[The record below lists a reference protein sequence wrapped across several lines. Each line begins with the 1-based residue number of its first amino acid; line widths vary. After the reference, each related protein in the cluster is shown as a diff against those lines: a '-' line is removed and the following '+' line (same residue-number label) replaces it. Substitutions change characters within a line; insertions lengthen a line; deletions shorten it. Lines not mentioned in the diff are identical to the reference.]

1 MHILKYCCQKRKKR
15 FLFSKKIKIG
25 ISFILIGIILLLIIA
40 DGIVRSVIS
49 DYPMNVS
56 AGIITKMMDNAMDD
70 ALINTNISPKAVDK
84 VIYDSN
90 GKVISVET
98 DTTQLIKIKTEF
110 TNTFYSLLKEYG
122 NIIKVSVPIGTLIG
136 HEYTI
141 GRGPKISFN
150 LQFTCTVNTELKS
163 VFTDAGVNNTLH
175 TMELQV
181 TNHIYVI
188 IPWGHNSKTVSTKY
202 IVSETVIVGD
212 VPEAFTNIN
221 GADDE
226 ITDDIVDH
234 GAKLD

>member
-1 MHILKYCCQKRKKR
+1 MHILKYCCQKNKKR
-15 FLFSKKIKIG
+15 FCVPKKLKIG
-25 ISFILIGIILLLIIA
+25 LTFLFVGILLLLILA
-40 DGIVRSVIS
+40 DGVVRSVIS

-56 AGIITKMMDNAMDD
+56 AGIITKMMDKAMDTALSD
-70 ALINTNISPKAVDK
+70 ASISPNTVDN
-84 VIYDSN
+84 VIYDEN
-90 GKVISVET
+90 GKILSIET
-98 DTTQLIKIKTEF
+98 DTTKLIKVKTEF
-110 TNTFYSLLKEYG
+110 TKAFTSLLNKQG
-122 NIIKVSVPIGTLIG
+122 NIIKISVPLGTLLG

-150 LQFTCTVNTELKS
+150 LQFSCTVNAELKS
-163 VFTDAGVNNTLH
+163 NFSDAGVNNTLH

-188 IPWGHNSKTVSTKY
+188 IPWGHYSQTVSTKY
-202 IVSETVIVGD
+202 IVSETVIVGA

-234 GAKLD
+234 GAKLN

>member
-1 MHILKYCCQKRKKR
+1 MHILKYCCPKKKKR
-15 FLFSKKIKIG
+15 FLIPKKFKIG
-25 ISFILIGIILLLIIA
+25 ITFILIGLILLLIIA
-40 DGIVRSVIS
+40 DGVVRSVIS
-49 DYPMNVS
+49 DYPMKVS
-56 AGIITKMMDNAMDD
+56 TGIITKMMDNAMDEV
-70 ALINTNISPKAVDK
+70 LINSNISPTTVDN
-84 VIYDSN
+84 VVYDNS

-110 TNTFYSLLKEYG
+110 TTAFYSLLKENG
-122 NIIKVSVPIGTLIG
+122 NIIKISVPIGTLIG

-150 LQFTCTVNTELKS
+150 LQYTSTVNAELKS

-175 TMELQV
+175 TIELCV

-188 IPWGHNSKTVSTKY
+188 IPWGHNSQTVSTKY
-202 IVSETVIVGD
+202 IVAETVIVGD

-234 GAKLD
+234 GAKID

>member
-1 MHILKYCCQKRKKR
+1 MHILKYCCQKTKKR
-15 FLFSKKIKIG
+15 FFIPKKIKIG
-25 ISFILIGIILLLIIA
+25 ITFLLLGVLLLLIVA
-40 DGIVRSVIS
+40 DGIVRSIIS
-49 DYPMNVS
+49 DYPMNIS
-56 AGIITKMMDNAMDD
+56 SGIITKMMDKAMDE
-70 ALINTNISPKAVDK
+70 ALLNSDISPSKIDN
-84 VIYDSN
+84 VIYDKN
-90 GKVISVET
+90 GKALSIET
-98 DTTQLIKIKTEF
+98 DTTKLIKVKTEF
-110 TNTFYSLLKEYG
+110 TKTFTSLLREHG
-122 NIIKVSVPIGTLIG
+122 NIVKISVPIGTLIG

-150 LQFTCTVNTELKS
+150 LQFTCTVNAELKS
-163 VFTDAGVNNTLH
+163 NFSDAGVNNTLH

-202 IVSETVIVGD
+202 ILSETVIVGD

-234 GAKLD
+234 GAKIN

>member
-1 MHILKYCCQKRKKR
+1 ML
-15 FLFSKKIKIG
+15 LG
-25 ISFILIGIILLLIIA
+25 VLLLLIVA
-40 DGIVRSVIS
+40 DGIVRSIIS
-49 DYPMNVS
+49 DYPMNIS
-56 AGIITKMMDNAMDD
+56 SGIITKMMDKAMDE
-70 ALINTNISPKAVDK
+70 ALLNSDISPSKIDN
-84 VIYDSN
+84 VIYDKN
-90 GKVISVET
+90 GKALSIET
-98 DTTQLIKIKTEF
+98 DTTKLIKVKTEF
-110 TNTFYSLLKEYG
+110 TKTFTSLLREHG
-122 NIIKVSVPIGTLIG
+122 NIVKISVPIGTLIG

-150 LQFTCTVNTELKS
+150 LQFTCTVNAELKS
-163 VFTDAGVNNTLH
+163 NFSDAGVNNTLH

-202 IVSETVIVGD
+202 ILSETVIVGD

-234 GAKLD
+234 GAKIN